1 MQQITDILFF
11 EFSQVGKSCIRQHTE
26 TGRKTAA
33 QESDIPSRIIEENS
47 DIFGNFLQSRFKDA
61 IDKSCFPTTLKQA
74 KIKHIKKD
82 NYRPRSILPN
92 ESEIF
97 EKFIFCLMSQFSFRK
112 RCNTNIAI

>member
-74 KIKHIKKD
+74 KIKHIFKKRKRHLKKIITD
-82 NYRPRSILPN
+82 PEVY
-92 ESEIF
+92 
-97 EKFIFCLMSQFSFRK
+97 CQMSQKFLKNLYFV
-112 RCNTNIAI
+112 

>member
-47 DIFGNFLQSRFKDA
+47 DIFGNFL
-61 IDKSCFPTTLKQA
+61 
-74 KIKHIKKD
+74 
-82 NYRPRSILPN
+82 
-92 ESEIF
+92 
-97 EKFIFCLMSQFSFRK
+97 
-112 RCNTNIAI
+112 